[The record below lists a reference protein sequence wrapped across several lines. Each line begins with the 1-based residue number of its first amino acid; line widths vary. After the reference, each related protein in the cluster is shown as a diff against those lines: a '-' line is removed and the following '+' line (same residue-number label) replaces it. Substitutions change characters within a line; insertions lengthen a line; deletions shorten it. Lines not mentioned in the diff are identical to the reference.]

1 MNSKVIILLIGVF
14 LIVLGIFNGYKP
26 EIEEKYIYKIL
37 PRNVYDEILFSLPM
51 SDFDDV
57 DVNNNVYPTYGL
69 GNSDNYDSLFKHS
82 DICVDGKNCN
92 LQDYKIKIDKHD
104 ERQKKIYDFE
114 LKLNKIYDTWKDKHN
129 SN

>member
-1 MNSKVIILLIGVF
+1 MNSKVIILLIGVL

-69 GNSDNYDSLFKHS
+69 GNSDNYDSLFQKVNLCAGEKCKLS
-82 DICVDGKNCN
+82 NYLPNKN
-92 LQDYKIKIDKHD
+92 K
-104 ERQKKIYDFE
+104 
-114 LKLNKIYDTWKDKHN
+114 TT
-129 SN
+129 